1 MKGRDNSL
9 VFLGYLLINLQ
20 MNYFSL
26 GGWGFIYLGCPPPC
40 LNIILQMLTAIM
52 KGSIEHQ
59 KF

>member
-1 MKGRDNSL
+1 
-9 VFLGYLLINLQ
+9 LG
-20 MNYFSL
+20 FPS
-26 GGWGFIYLGCPPPC
+26 PC

>member
-1 MKGRDNSL
+1 VGIYI
-9 VFLGYLLINLQ
+9 LG
-20 MNYFSL
+20 FPS
-26 GGWGFIYLGCPPPC
+26 PC

>member
-1 MKGRDNSL
+1 M
-9 VFLGYLLINLQ
+9 FLGYLLINLQ

-26 GGWGFIYLGCPPPC
+26 GGWGFIYWVFFSSSSSSC
-40 LNIILQMLTAIM
+40 LDIILQMLTAIM